1 MSNLKKT
8 DGEARVRARPEHKPL
23 ALTVL
28 AMAMSMA
35 QASHAEVPTDHD
47 MSTHSSTAPAP
58 AKAKEEA
65 SVKVAGK
72 DHAATVDQTMD
83 HGQMQGMDHSKM
95 EGMDHSQM
103 QGMDHSKME
112 GMDHSQMQGKDH
124 GKMEGMD
131 HRQMQ
136 GMDHG
141 QMEGMDHSQKQ
152 GVDHGKMEGMGH
164 GRMQGGSAPP
174 DARDPDY
181 SDGISP
187 GPMHGM
193 HHMHG
198 ESVISSLVINRLE
211 QFHGDDANGQAI
223 DAQAWLGSDLNKVW
237 FKLDGERSD
246 GHLGATRTELL
257 WNRAISPYWGM
268 QVGARHDFGEGPGRN
283 WAAFGF
289 QGLSPYWFEVEA
301 TAYLGESGRTALRVE
316 ADYELLLTQRLI
328 LQPDVEL
335 NFYGKDDPARD
346 IGAGFSDLDV
356 GLRLRYEITRKF
368 APYAGVVWSRKFG
381 KTAEIAR
388 ASGGEVSDTQL
399 VAGLRLWF

>member
-1 MSNLKKT
+1 MSILKMT
-8 DGEARVRARPEHKPL
+8 EGEARVRARPEFKPL

-28 AMAMSMA
+28 VMVICMA

-47 MSTHSSTAPAP
+47 MTAHSSTAPTP
-58 AKAKEEA
+58 AKAKEKA
-65 SVKVAGK
+65 NVKIAGK
-72 DHAATVDQTMD
+72 DDAATLGRTMD
-83 HGQMQGMDHSKM
+83 HSQMQGMDHGKMEGMDHSQMEGMDHDEM

-103 QGMDHSKME
+103 QGMDHGKMD
-112 GMDHSQMQGKDH
+112 GMDHG
-124 GKMEGMD
+124 
-131 HRQMQ
+131 RMQ

-141 QMEGMDHSQKQ
+141 KMDGMN
-152 GVDHGKMEGMGH
+152 H
-164 GRMQGGSAPP
+164 GRMQGGSAPAN
-174 DARDPDY
+174 ARDPDY
-181 SDGISP
+181 SDGVGP

-193 HHMHG
+193 QHMHG
-198 ESVISSLVINRLE
+198 ESVISSIAINRLE

-223 DAQAWLGSDLNKVW
+223 DAQAWRGSDLNKLW

-246 GHLGATRTELL
+246 GRLGATRTELL
-257 WNRAISPYWGM
+257 WDRAISPYWSM

-335 NFYGKDDPARD
+335 NVYGKDDPSRD
-346 IGAGFSDLDV
+346 IGAGLSDIDV

-381 KTAEIAR
+381 KTADIAR
-388 ASGGEVSDTQL
+388 TSGGEISDTQL